1 VAPYQSDPDDAAP
14 IVDASAQIALLKRQ
28 LPTAIAVNAAALD
41 FPDLMVQQQAA
52 SDVVTIWVELARSKT
67 LGQQAL
73 QVAMLT
79 DRLHELA
86 EKALHKLE
94 VIMDQA
100 EQPLVALFAARILRE
115 SWTRLLQVLESDD
128 TDEVDLSS
136 DDEW

>member
-1 VAPYQSDPDDAAP
+1 MAPYQSDPDDAAP

-67 LGQQAL
+67 LGQQAQ

-86 EKALHKLE
+86 KRPC
-94 VIMDQA
+94 I
-100 EQPLVALFAARILRE
+100 
-115 SWTRLLQVLESDD
+115 SWK
-128 TDEVDLSS
+128 
-136 DDEW
+136 